1 MVGYP
6 CTLKRDA
13 RAVSTVAS
21 TFASFSP
28 CGSSCSAAAFH
39 AGFRLLQWPL
49 ESESESESEDET
61 HNGQQVRTGGTET
74 QWCAGGFRLA
84 FYTVPR
90 LQRAW

>member
-1 MVGYP
+1 
-6 CTLKRDA
+6 
-13 RAVSTVAS
+13 
-21 TFASFSP
+21 
-28 CGSSCSAAAFH
+28 
-39 AGFRLLQWPL
+39 LQWPL